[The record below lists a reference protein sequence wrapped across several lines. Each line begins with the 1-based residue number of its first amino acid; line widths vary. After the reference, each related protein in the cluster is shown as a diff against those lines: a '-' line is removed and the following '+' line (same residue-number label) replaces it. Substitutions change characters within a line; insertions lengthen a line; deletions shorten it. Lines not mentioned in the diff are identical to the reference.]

1 MCDKIS
7 KADFVAIL
15 GKMMEDVLP
24 PETSMDI
31 DFHCGL
37 KDKVKCDI
45 GAEHRSSE
53 AERVQ

>member
-7 KADFVAIL
+7 KADFVTIL
-15 GKMMEDVLP
+15 GKLMEDVLP